1 MIKLKA
7 LEEKDSK
14 TINERIKNIVNDEV
28 LFKDYY
34 IKSIIESYTELIVR
48 TLMLEYSVLF
58 LTDLENKI
66 FICISV
72 PNYKY
77 TNSSVATVKFIL
89 ADKCTE
95 ISDVLHSVKR
105 YLEETDFKIVKK
117 IRIISNTI
125 FDNLE
130 KDYDLVDGNNKV
142 IFYKV

>member
-14 TINERIKNIVNDEV
+14 TINERIKNTANDEV
-28 LFKDYY
+28 LF
-34 IKSIIESYTELIVR
+34 TELIVR

-89 ADKCTE
+89 ADKCTK